1 MRNGE
6 NQNIPLYG
14 TLKPAQTPRNLLK
27 QTRLLSFT
35 SKNTGAGDYQFLLR
49 FIEGLPVVCFL
60 VAGLI

>member
-6 NQNIPLYG
+6 NQNRPLYG

-35 SKNTGAGDYQFLLR
+35 SKNTGVVTINFSLGLLKGYQ
-49 FIEGLPVVCFL
+49 
-60 VAGLI
+60 